1 MYDILNSKLK
11 TKNPKAYQKEIDL
24 REELQFSK
32 IGTL

>member
-24 REELQFSK
+24 REELYS
-32 IGTL
+32 L